1 MKVRPSRNVAMPKNV
16 YVIAGPNGAGKTTF
30 AREYLPNYAHCP
42 NFVNADLIAQGVSPF
57 APEDAAIR
65 AGRLMLAEIHR
76 LAATGAD
83 FAFETTLSGHTQL
96 ALWNRLKGQGYQI
109 HLFYLWLSS
118 PALAEI
124 RVRGRVQLGGH
135 NVPVPVI
142 RRRFSRSLNNFFQI
156 YLHLAHSWRLFDNSG
171 TTPTLV
177 ATSNQGKT
185 LIMDAAR
192 YKRISRGSHSS

>member
-1 MKVRPSRNVAMPKNV
+1 MPKNV

-30 AREYLPNYAHCP
+30 AREFLPNYVHCP

-96 ALWNRLKGQGYQI
+96 ALWNRLKSQGYKVSIFGSKAQPWPR
-109 HLFYLWLSS
+109 LVSAFACKKAVTTSQRKPS
-118 PALAEI
+118 AGDFP
-124 RVRGRVQLGGH
+124 VR
-135 NVPVPVI
+135 
-142 RRRFSRSLNNFFQI
+142 S
-156 YLHLAHSWRLFDNSG
+156 
-171 TTPTLV
+171 
-177 ATSNQGKT
+177 
-185 LIMDAAR
+185 
-192 YKRISRGSHSS
+192 RISLGSTGMWQTSGCS